1 MPLRNLVIVL
11 LTAVVSIACYVNVQR
26 NRYAAIV
33 AETMQTVEKNYYEEV
48 KPRALFEGAMNGM
61 VQQLDP
67 YSNFI
72 SPEEFRQFEESLEQE
87 FGGIGIV
94 VELNPKTNRLTV
106 MSPLVGT
113 PAHKAG
119 LRSGDTIL
127 KINDTSTEEMQLKDS
142 VTLMRGKAGTPV
154 QLVILHAGDK
164 EPTDYTI
171 KRAIIPIDSVL
182 GDRRKADGTWDF
194 HLEQNRRIGYVRL
207 ITFGEHTVKE
217 LEKALA
223 FPGEEVD
230 GLILDLRDNAG
241 GLLTSAVGTCDM
253 FLDEGRIVSTRGRGG
268 VIKAT
273 YDAGPG
279 EPAFDKQIPM
289 VVLVNGFSA
298 SASEI
303 VAACLQDHHRAVIIG
318 QRTWGKGTV
327 QNVIRLEGGKSAVKL
342 TTASYWRPSEKNIH
356 RSKEAKEEDDWG
368 VRPDTGFDVVLTD
381 ADARKA
387 AKLRR
392 ERDLYP
398 IGTSPPKEEVEP
410 KPEEKTPGE
419 TPPGEPGAENAPALK
434 PNEEAK
440 PTDDAPAEPFVDPQL
455 KRAIDYLEEQLKSP
469 GRKQGKA

>member
-1 MPLRNLVIVL
+1 MPLRNLVIILV
-11 LTAVVSIACYVNVQR
+11 TAVVSLACYEKVQR
-26 NRYAAIV
+26 NRYAVIV
-33 AETMQTVEKNYYEEV
+33 AETMQTVKNNYYEEV

-94 VELNPKTNRLTV
+94 VELSPKSNRLTV

-127 KINDTSTEEMQLKDS
+127 KINDTTTEEMQLKDS
-142 VTLMRGKAGTPV
+142 VTLMRGKPGTPV
-154 QLVILHAGDK
+154 KLVIQHAGEK
-164 EPTDYTI
+164 EPTEYTI

-194 HLEQNRRIGYVRL
+194 HLEQNRRLGYVRL
-207 ITFGEHTVKE
+207 ITFGEHTVQE

-223 FPGEEVD
+223 FADED
-230 GLILDLRDNAG
+230 IDALILDLRDNAG

-268 VIKAT
+268 AIKAT
-273 YDAGPG
+273 YDATSGK
-279 EPAFDKQIPM
+279 PAFDKQIPL

-303 VAACLQDHHRAVIIG
+303 VAACLQDHQRAVVIG

-356 RSKEAKEEDDWG
+356 RGKEAKEDDDWG
-368 VRPDTGFDVVLTD
+368 VRPDEGFEVIMTD

-410 KPEEKTPGE
+410 KPEENPSGEQPPEGPGGE
-419 TPPGEPGAENAPALK
+419 QPDAEKKPPENS
-434 PNEEAK
+434 
-440 PTDDAPAEPFVDPQL
+440 PAEPFVDPQL
-455 KRAIDYLEEQLKSP
+455 KRAIEYLEEQLKSA
-469 GRKQGKA
+469 GRKQGQA